1 MIAHGEVVDA
11 GIVVLTVKFVNIF
24 HLPRVEKTL
33 LRLYRENCRCRE
45 RFARDVL
52 Y

>member
-24 HLPRVEKTL
+24 HLPRVEKTSPAAL
-33 LRLYRENCRCRE
+33 PGELQ
-45 RFARDVL
+45 V
-52 Y
+52 